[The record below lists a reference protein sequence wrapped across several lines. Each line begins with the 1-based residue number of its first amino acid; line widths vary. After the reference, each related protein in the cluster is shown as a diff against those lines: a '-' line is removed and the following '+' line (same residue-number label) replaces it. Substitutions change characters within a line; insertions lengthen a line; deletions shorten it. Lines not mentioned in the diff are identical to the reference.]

1 MYDFHYILHSFSKQ
15 LTGCAGDVT
24 GIGIALA
31 STTLLTNLFTNRE
44 SIRYFFCGIP
54 RTNVLFEGTTTKLKH
69 RNTAAMNHS
78 TIDTLA
84 RAVVYLFHKK
94 VALLYGTLT
103 VRNNISSIS
112 IYNCI

>member
-44 SIRYFFCGIP
+44 SIRYFFCTGHYSEVFCAKDD
-54 RTNVLFEGTTTKLKH
+54 N
-69 RNTAAMNHS
+69 
-78 TIDTLA
+78 
-84 RAVVYLFHKK
+84 
-94 VALLYGTLT
+94 
-103 VRNNISSIS
+103 
-112 IYNCI
+112 